1 MDKRPAIQKRK
12 MLKVVRSTLLR
23 MDLFEALLDNGMMSA
38 ISDWLAP
45 LPDKSLPALEV
56 RSTLLKILEGYPRLE
71 QGILKQS
78 GLGKAVMFLFKHPKE
93 LRENKLI
100 ASKLIR
106 EWSRP
111 IFQVGNFFFINYH
124 YSFSSTRIFAL

>member
-1 MDKRPAIQKRK
+1 MDKRPAFQKRK
-12 MLKVVRSTLLR
+12 MLKVVRTTLLR

-45 LPDKSLPALEV
+45 LPDKSLPSLEV
-56 RSTLLKILEGYPRLE
+56 RSTLLKILEGYPPLD

-93 LRENKLI
+93 LRENKII

-111 IFQVGNFFFINYH
+111 IFQVF
-124 YSFSSTRIFAL
+124 

>member
-1 MDKRPAIQKRK
+1 MDKRPAFQKRK
-12 MLKVVRSTLLR
+12 MLKVVRTTLLR

-45 LPDKSLPALEV
+45 LPDKSLPSLEV
-56 RSTLLKILEGYPRLE
+56 RSTLLKILEGYPPLD

-93 LRENKLI
+93 LQENKII

-111 IFQVGNFFFINYH
+111 IFQVF
-124 YSFSSTRIFAL
+124 